1 MKIFSVSIVSWN
13 TFRECKSLSKIDKEY
28 SLIWTTLH
36 IILLCYNFVL
46 ENIIVSV
53 SGMTQQ
59 QIDILDSLHY
69 SLKNMPSV
77 IFLLDGLSNSKRPNK
92 DIHSQNI
99 EVYDLERLWNISHKS
114 SLAVKFM
121 IFRLFVNKI

>member
-99 EVYDLERLWNISHKS
+99 EVYDLERL
-114 SLAVKFM
+114 
-121 IFRLFVNKI
+121 